1 MHFFSVDIQVE
12 DKSKRQIYMNEKM
25 DYQLMK
31 KRLDIDWMHY
41 LSQDADTEHKWR
53 KFISKL
59 QEVV

>member
-1 MHFFSVDIQVE
+1 
-12 DKSKRQIYMNEKM
+12 MNEKM

-31 KRLDIDWMHY
+31 KRLDIDWMYY